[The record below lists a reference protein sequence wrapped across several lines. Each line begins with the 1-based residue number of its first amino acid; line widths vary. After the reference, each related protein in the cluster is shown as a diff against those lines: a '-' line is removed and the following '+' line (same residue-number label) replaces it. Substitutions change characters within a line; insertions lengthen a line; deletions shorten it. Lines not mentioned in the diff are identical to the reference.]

1 MVVVVVVEV
10 DGGGGGAEAENSTLH
25 GLLGE
30 VTDRHL
36 SSKRALRLL
45 GGRYVLTPD
54 TLLKMTA
61 IVNRMRC
68 GVPVILMGECGC
80 GKTVLLRY
88 LCAWLT
94 VDLEI
99 LDVHGGTTEA
109 DILDAFRRAERRAGK
124 GRRRGGRGAKIG
136 ENNNNGG
143 TTTTTTTTTTM
154 AMPKEDEEEEEE
166 ERRRRRRMAPLGGR
180 SCSWTR

>member
-1 MVVVVVVEV
+1 MDEDPVRAARRFTADLMPWEGSNHETVVVARSGPRRGGLRLLCLKDTRLKFSLHPDLLNFLANHGVVTTGGSGSSSL
-10 DGGGGGAEAENSTLH
+10 GGGGGGGGKSTAAEAAAEAENSTLH

-80 GKTVLLRY
+80 GKTMLLRY
-88 LCAWLT
+88 LCAW
-94 VDLEI
+94 
-99 LDVHGGTTEA
+99 
-109 DILDAFRRAERRAGK
+109 
-124 GRRRGGRGAKIG
+124 
-136 ENNNNGG
+136 
-143 TTTTTTTTTTM
+143 
-154 AMPKEDEEEEEE
+154 
-166 ERRRRRRMAPLGGR
+166 
-180 SCSWTR
+180 